1 MLNKKTPLI
10 AESNWIPTYM
20 HLPSDGQLVLVRYNP
35 APRAVVF
42 RRYPAARWEN
52 NGSVYQFEY
61 FDQWATISLGSE
73 PLAPS

>member
-42 RRYPAARWEN
+42 RRYPELRWERD
-52 NGSVYQFEY
+52 GTLFRFEH
-61 FDQWATISLGSE
+61 FDQWALISPGAS
-73 PLAPS
+73 S